1 MKNAGLRSIPLVIA
15 IVAALGLFAAG
26 ASGCR
31 DEENLNACSELCKHR
46 ILCAE
51 EKGTPPPS
59 QTSCETACLGLEG
72 EDLVERTEECMAEAS
87 CDYVLCA
94 DR

>member
-15 IVAALGLFAAG
+15 AALGLLVAAG
-26 ASGCR
+26 ASGCK
-31 DEENLNACSELCKHR
+31 DEENLHACSELCKHR

-72 EDLVERTEECMAEAS
+72 EELVERTEECMALAS

>member
-1 MKNAGLRSIPLVIA
+1 MKNAGLRSILLV
-15 IVAALGLFAAG
+15 VAALGVFAAG
-26 ASGCR
+26 AAGCK
-31 DEENLNACSELCKHR
+31 DEDNLHACSELCRHR

-51 EKGTPPPS
+51 EQGVPPPN

-72 EDLVERTEECMAEAS
+72 EGLVERTEECANEAS
-87 CDYVLCA
+87 CDYVTCA